1 MNYAFAELIT
11 NPQTIFSSSA
21 HYIYPK
27 GKYLWRIS
35 VMLRFQFLIEMKNAC
50 YTLFFGTDNLSVVK
64 NLSMVS
70 AAIDYILV
78 LAGKFNVPLFIT
90 EIQESHSRMLTYI
103 CFFPNSFFK
112 LFYRFILPVLYLV
125 FVFACNTVLLFLNF
139 LLCVS
144 LNCAN
149 CICVF
154 KQSKN
159 TQKSGSYKC
168 CITIELI

>member
-1 MNYAFAELIT
+1 MLISSVIVLVIVSMNYAFAELIT

-78 LAGKFNVPLFIT
+78 LAGMFIVPLFIT
-90 EIQESHSRMLTYI
+90 EIQES
-103 CFFPNSFFK
+103 
-112 LFYRFILPVLYLV
+112 
-125 FVFACNTVLLFLNF
+125 
-139 LLCVS
+139 
-144 LNCAN
+144 
-149 CICVF
+149 
-154 KQSKN
+154 KN
-159 TQKSGSYKC
+159 PTAEC
-168 CITIELI
+168 

>member
-1 MNYAFAELIT
+1 MLISSVIVLVIVSMNYAFAELIT
-11 NPQTIFSSSA
+11 NPQTIFSSSV

-90 EIQESHSRMLTYI
+90 EIQESKNPRIPQQNANIYM
-103 CFFPNSFFK
+103 FF
-112 LFYRFILPVLYLV
+112 
-125 FVFACNTVLLFLNF
+125 
-139 LLCVS
+139 
-144 LNCAN
+144 
-149 CICVF
+149 
-154 KQSKN
+154 SK
-159 TQKSGSYKC
+159 
-168 CITIELI
+168 